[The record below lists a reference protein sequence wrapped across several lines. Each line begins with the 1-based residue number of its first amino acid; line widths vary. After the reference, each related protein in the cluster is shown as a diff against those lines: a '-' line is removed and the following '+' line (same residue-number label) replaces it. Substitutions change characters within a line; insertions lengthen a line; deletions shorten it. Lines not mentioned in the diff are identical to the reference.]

1 MQTYGEH
8 CGTNVNTMIPFN
20 TTVLIDGY
28 YAEYEI
34 ALGDD
39 HYRAVLVQYGGDA
52 AVIRSEILFWQQG
65 KRWVSTLEDHARVV
79 PLLGIAVEIY
89 LYKASA
95 YESYS

>member
-1 MQTYGEH
+1 METNGEH
-8 CGTNVNTMIPFN
+8 CSTITNTMIPFS
-20 TTVLIDGY
+20 TTVLLDGH

-52 AVIRSEILFWQQG
+52 ASIPSEILFWQQG
-65 KRWVSTLEDHARVV
+65 KRWVSTLEDHKNVV

-89 LYKASA
+89 LFKAA
-95 YESYS
+95 AHESYS